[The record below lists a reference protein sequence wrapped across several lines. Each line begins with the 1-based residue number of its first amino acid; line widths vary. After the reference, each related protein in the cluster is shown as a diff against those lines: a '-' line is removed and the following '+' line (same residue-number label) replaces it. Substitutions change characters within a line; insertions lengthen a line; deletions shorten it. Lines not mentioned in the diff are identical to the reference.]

1 MKARFALLLVIT
13 IVCPAFDDDSEK
25 PLTIGEWGH
34 VRFGPSPACSKIETT
49 ERALVL
55 GFYQDTE
62 ALIKYVMPRYASGE
76 CRPLSIGMEVQV
88 EDTGVIHNALCVRVK
103 GDTDCY
109 WTKRVFI
116 ERGRR
121 EVK

>member
-62 ALIKYVMPRYASGE
+62 ALIKYVMPRYASPAHEGWT
-76 CRPLSIGMEVQV
+76 CPRWS
-88 EDTGVIHNALCVRVK
+88 VRAMSVLANS
-103 GDTDCY
+103 
-109 WTKRVFI
+109 R
-116 ERGRR
+116 
-121 EVK
+121 